1 MRTPLTRCYRNGV
14 LEAENFSLA
23 DVSEHLAVAGS
34 VVWVDLCEPSREDLD
49 LLTRELG
56 LHELAVEDAIT
67 LKQRPKLDRY
77 PDHLFLSAYAVTFE
91 PASAR
96 VTTSEIAAFVTE
108 HALVTV
114 HKDEAFDPDSIV
126 ERWDAS
132 PDLAKNGVAFL
143 LHGLLDV
150 LVDGYFEAVEAL
162 DQEIEELENLLFE
175 PKAKQDTVQRR
186 SFELRKSLVVLRRV
200 ILPMREVVNTLLR
213 RDLHLQLDDMGPYF
227 QDVYDHVLRVMEWTD
242 SLRDLAT
249 SILEANLAIQGNR
262 LNVITKKVTGY
273 AAIIAVPTAVTGF
286 YGQNIP
292 YPGFGAASGFVMSV
306 ALIVGLSGLLYVLFR
321 RNDWI

>member
-1 MRTPLTRCYRNGV
+1 MIDEGFAVAN
-14 LEAENFSLA
+14 
-23 DVSEHLAVAGS
+23 VSEHLEAAGA
-34 VVWVDLCEPSREDLD
+34 VVWVDLCQPDLAD
-49 LLTRELG
+49 LARLAEELG

-67 LKQRPKLDRY
+67 LRQRPKLDRY
-77 PDHLFLSAYAVTFE
+77 ADHLFLSAYAVGFDPET
-91 PASAR
+91 AL
-96 VTTSEIAAFVTE
+96 VTTSEIAAFVTDR
-108 HALVTV
+108 AFVTV
-114 HKDEAFDPDSIV
+114 HQDEDFDLASVIA
-126 ERWDAS
+126 RWDSS
-132 PDLAKNGVAFL
+132 PDLAGNGVAFL

-162 DQEIEELENLLFE
+162 DQEIEELENLLFL
-175 PKAKQDTVQRR
+175 PKSDQAQVQRR
-186 SFELRKSLVVLRRV
+186 SFALRKSLVVLRRV

-213 RDLHLQLDDMGPYF
+213 RDLHLKMDEMGPYF

-273 AAIIAVPTAVTGF
+273 AAIIAVPTAITGF
-286 YGQNIP
+286 YGQNVP
-292 YPGFGAASGFVMSV
+292 YPGFGHLDGFYASSAV
-306 ALIVGLSGLLYVLFR
+306 IVGLSALLFVLFK